1 MYAYY
6 NRLIR
11 RNQGSGRCYF
21 YVNPGEP
28 CSFAKD
34 GLIKCYGRIGIYE
47 EKTPLILN
55 GLYDDKK
62 ELFIVDSADYPKDSD
77 KAIEMLLEYVEEDLT
92 EGQIERLT
100 EVMKPDAFLFAE
112 KIDAEGLIMKAL
124 KSRNSKKNAELSK
137 KILQTI
143 CKFKEQES
151 VTKELMALDVPL
163 DRIEVLYR
171 KEISI
176 EKIKEDPYRIFTA
189 YDISILSAEKLA
201 MKQEWFDEYD
211 IRRLK
216 GFVLDSMNRL
226 TQNGDTCVS
235 PERLLRIV
243 NFNFKQNGLYPTE
256 LNKYLLHLCVTQ
268 LEGSVSYHTVG
279 NQTWIY
285 KDRIWEEESTAI
297 SDILRLQAEK
307 KDIRSWKDISEIEKK
322 LRITYNEGQRAALK
336 AVETSGVKILT
347 GPPGS
352 GKTATIKGMIQ
363 YFYLP
368 ESVRLAATTGRASR
382 VMGQACGLKAETVNK
397 MLQVRPFEGKNI
409 NSMDV
414 DNPIQ
419 EKLVIVDEV
428 SMLGVQLLSYLLAA
442 VQSGTCLILGGDEDQ
457 LQSVEYGNVL
467 HDLIESGKIEV
478 YRLTEVMRQSGTI
491 CENAAYI
498 NHGESGKLI
507 RDETFEVE
515 TCVDEKDMIDTL
527 RQQYKSG
534 DSQIL
539 CPVKKGIVSTESL
552 NKWMEDTSREVMMN
566 YGKKVFRKD
575 DKVIMTRTDYDAGY
589 MNGDIGYVKG
599 VKDEMLI
606 VKFDDRILYLD
617 RQGIHDVE
625 HADVVTIHKSQ
636 GSEFGRIYICLPAGA
651 EHMMTRRLIYTAVT
665 RAKKKV
671 IVYTVED
678 LLQKAISNI
687 KEKKRDSLLGYR
699 LKNS

>member
-442 VQSGTCLILGGDEDQ
+442 VQSGTCLILVGDEDQ

-478 YRLTEVMRQSGTI
+478 YRLT
-491 CENAAYI
+491 
-498 NHGESGKLI
+498 
-507 RDETFEVE
+507 
-515 TCVDEKDMIDTL
+515 
-527 RQQYKSG
+527 
-534 DSQIL
+534 
-539 CPVKKGIVSTESL
+539 
-552 NKWMEDTSREVMMN
+552 EVMMN

-651 EHMMTRRLIYTAVT
+651 EHMMTRRLLYTAVT